1 MLLETRMLPKGCIA
15 RPPKRTILFGAAEAF
30 LADGCAALAGQA
42 VQAVYRLGTM
52 TRGDSM
58 RARAMSICACLA
70 RLSDRIKTEGA
81 QHSSTGHNQ
90 VDRKSAPS
98 INGHLLFM
106 LAVPM
111 TFVHGLGK
119 SKHLVDV

>member
-15 RPPKRTILFGAAEAF
+15 RPPKRTMLFGAAEAF

-42 VQAVYRLGTM
+42 VQAVFRLGPM
-52 TRGDSM
+52 SRGDSM

-90 VDRKSAPS
+90 VDHPTICTVHKWTSS
-98 INGHLLFM
+98 IYG
-106 LAVPM
+106 
-111 TFVHGLGK
+111 
-119 SKHLVDV
+119 